1 MISSRKQKVGN
12 KEMIP
17 NFDVYVLRPLVRG
30 GKSAGDLKWVLTED
44 FAMSPVEA
52 ERAMQDALNKGIVC
66 LGDGLKLYPG
76 DGVPM
81 SEHQI
86 KLLEQLAI
94 RTQVESIDEQVAD
107 LFKKKRDIQES
118 CEHMG
123 ELTYKYCGSSGNYDP
138 SNDAYWIQWNCK
150 DCGKSWT
157 TDQNYDEV
165 RKYPNAK
172 EIKK

>member
-1 MISSRKQKVGN
+1 
-12 KEMIP
+12 MIP
-17 NFDVYVLRPLVRG
+17 NFDIYVLRPLVRG

-44 FAMSPVEA
+44 FAMSTAEA
-52 ERAMQDALNKGIVC
+52 ERAMQDALNKGIVR

-94 RTQVESIDEQVAD
+94 RTRREAIDARKVAVYKEQID
-107 LFKKKRDIQES
+107 LQEE
-118 CEHMG
+118 CQHRG
-123 ELTYKYCGSSGNYDP
+123 ELTYKYQGSSGNYDP
-138 SNDAYWIQWNCK
+138 SNDCYWIDWECH
-150 DCGKSWT
+150 DCGKRWT

-172 EIKK
+172 ELKR